1 MELEAQDGAGREI
14 LYSITSGLLC
24 FMRVLTV
31 SISGDKTGV
40 DPQLRMAKVNRRGFP
55 SHFSSRDA

>member
-14 LYSITSGLLC
+14 RYNITSGLLC

-31 SISGDKTGV
+31 SMSGDKTGV
-40 DPQLRMAKVNRRGFP
+40 DPQLRMAKVNRGGISFT
-55 SHFSSRDA
+55 F